1 MDIQSHRCDSGYTFL
16 QWVLYHLTWVVL
28 KWASLLSPPRLFF
41 VPICFSNSRRVSI
54 KFFKVVGLGLEM
66 VS

>member
-1 MDIQSHRCDSGYTFL
+1 VGFVPSYLGCPEMGF
-16 QWVLYHLTWVVL
+16 VVIST
-28 KWASLLSPPRLFF
+28 KEVIF